1 MKKVLFGAIAGSA
14 ILLAGC
20 GSKEEAAPVEAS
32 PAAEAS
38 ADAGASEAAS
48 GDADAA
54 AADEGG
60 NETTSGG
67 PRP

>member
-38 ADAGASEAAS
+38 AEPSAAAS

-54 AADEGG
+54 DASEGP
-60 NETTSGG
+60 NEVHGGG
-67 PRP
+67 PQP

>member
-1 MKKVLFGAIAGSA
+1 MKKILFSAIAGSA

-20 GSKEEAAPVEAS
+20 EKKEEAAAVEAS

-54 AADEGG
+54 AAEEGG